1 MRAMRTRRIAVA
13 LAALAMVATACG
25 GGDGENAV
33 DEDADPAA
41 TSNETGGE
49 SEGGDNGGS
58 ASVADA
64 PESGVTADTIKIGW
78 MGDVT
83 GPTASAQVGNLR
95 GIEAY
100 VEKVNSE
107 GGVLGRDLELIVK
120 DDEYGAEAGVA
131 NFQALVNDDQVLAI
145 NQIGGG
151 QIMDAIMADAERFG
165 VPLVSVAQT
174 TTSSMSSDY
183 AFHTIAHYFDQAD
196 VAVARMIDAVGSAE
210 DLKAAVVQLEVP
222 SGDEWNAGI
231 EKAIEEQGG
240 EYMGRVTINVAQPDA
255 GTFASEV
262 SQLMD
267 QGTNYLAIHVAPA
280 QALFVVNT
288 LASNNLDIPVVGM
301 QGVAS
306 QNVYQEGNEAQL
318 EQTEGTHSFL
328 TYADE
333 SEGGAEIEEFIN
345 GEGSKFAEDAKHINF
360 THGWLGG
367 MIIHQAIERAAEES
381 GELTRETFHQAL
393 QGPIDTKGLTC
404 DIDWSEPPFI
414 NPCAAPFS
422 SDGEQMRIVGSF
434 EEWAESITAEYPEL

>member
-1 MRAMRTRRIAVA
+1 MAVA
-13 LAALAMVATACG
+13 LTALAMFATACG
-25 GGDGENAV
+25 GDAE
-33 DEDADPAA
+33 EDAGQAADPATTA
-41 TSNETGGE
+41 DDDSTTTD
-49 SEGGDNGGS
+49 GGDGGS
-58 ASVADA
+58 AASVADA
-64 PESGVTADTIKIGW
+64 PDSGVTSDAIKVGW

-100 VEKVNSE
+100 FEMVNGE

-131 NFQALVNDDQVLAI
+131 NFQALVNDDKVLAI

-151 QIMDAIMADAERFG
+151 QIMDAVMADAERFG

-174 TTSSMSSDY
+174 TTSSMESPY
-183 AFHTIAHYFDQAD
+183 AFHTIAHYYDQAD
-196 VAVARMIDAVGSAE
+196 VAVARMIDAVGGADS
-210 DLKAAVVQLEVP
+210 LKAAVVQLEVP

-231 EKAIEEQGG
+231 EKALEEQGG
-240 EYMGRVTINVAQPDA
+240 EYAGRVTINVAQPDA

-262 SQLMD
+262 QRLID
-267 QGTNYLAIHVAPA
+267 EGANYLAIHVAPA

-288 LASNNLDIPVVGM
+288 LASNGLDIPVVGM

-306 QNVYQEGNEAQL
+306 LNVYQEGDETQL

-333 SEGGAEIEEFIN
+333 SEGGQEIQAFI
-345 GEGSKFAEDAKHINF
+345 EGDGSGYAEDASHINF
-360 THGWLGG
+360 SHGWLGG
-367 MIIHQAIERAAEES
+367 MLIHQAIERAAES
-381 GELTRETFHQAL
+381 GELTRESFYEAL
-393 QGPIDTKGLTC
+393 QGPMDTKGLTC

-422 SDGEQMRIVGSF
+422 SDGEEMHVVGSF
-434 EEWAESITAEYPEL
+434 EEWTESIKAEYPQG

>member
-1 MRAMRTRRIAVA
+1 MAVA
-13 LAALAMVATACG
+13 LTALAMFATACG
-25 GGDGENAV
+25 GGDSA
-33 DEDADPAA
+33 EDNTDQTTDPAA
-41 TSNETGGE
+41 TADDGSTTT
-49 SEGGDNGGS
+49 EGGDGGA
-58 ASVADA
+58 ASVPDA
-64 PESGVTADTIKIGW
+64 PDSGVTSETIKIGW
-78 MGDVT
+78 MGDET

-100 VEKVNSE
+100 FEMVNAD
-107 GGVLGRDLELIVK
+107 GGLLGRDLELIVK

-131 NFQALVNDDQVLAI
+131 NFQALVNDDKVLAI

-174 TTSSMSSDY
+174 TTTSMESPY
-183 AFHTIAHYFDQAD
+183 AFHTIAHYYDQAD
-196 VAVARMIDAVGSAE
+196 VAVARMIDAVGGAE
-210 DLKAAVVQLEVP
+210 NLKAAVVQLEVP

-231 EKAIEEQGG
+231 EKALQEQGG

-255 GTFASEV
+255 GTFASEIER
-262 SQLMD
+262 LMEE
-267 QGTNYLAIHVAPA
+267 GTNYLAIHVAPA

-288 LASNNLDIPVVGM
+288 LASNSLDIPVVGM

-306 QNVYQEGNEAQL
+306 LNVYQEGNEEQL

-333 SEGGAEIEEFIN
+333 SEGGQEIQAFIES
-345 GEGSKFAEDAKHINF
+345 GEGADYAQDAAHINF

-367 MIIHQAIERAAEES
+367 MAIRQAIERAAES
-381 GELTRETFHQAL
+381 GELTRESFYEAL

-422 SDGEQMRIVGSF
+422 SDGQEMHIVGSF
-434 EEWAESITAEYPEL
+434 EEWAQSITADYPQG